1 MPRLNTRRTPTTEPN
16 LGLTTVSGNLRP
28 HSGANNRPKSR
39 SLVLFGRLAGAR
51 RSVIERCA
59 DAQIRVMT
67 RVLRVS
73 RGPLSATKV
82 QVRGPLGES
91 SSLSPGAL
99 GVAWPEGRS
108 VLWPGPA
115 LVAPPEAFSGPARQP
130 LQDSPE
136 EAVADELRGDVLLDG
151 EAIGERQDH
160 GDNIVNAE
168 IP

>member
-1 MPRLNTRRTPTTEPN
+1 M
-16 LGLTTVSGNLRP
+16 
-28 HSGANNRPKSR
+28 
-39 SLVLFGRLAGAR
+39 
-51 RSVIERCA
+51 
-59 DAQIRVMT
+59 
-67 RVLRVS
+67 
-73 RGPLSATKV
+73 
-82 QVRGPLGES
+82 
-91 SSLSPGAL
+91 
-99 GVAWPEGRS
+99 AWPEGRS